1 MHLRFAD
8 CEIDSAAVE
17 LRRDGVPVAVEPLV
31 FKTLL
36 MLAANAERAVSKD
49 ELLEAVWPGKV
60 VTDATLSN
68 AIKLA
73 RQAVGDS
80 GERQAII
87 RTVRGHGF
95 RFVAEL
101 EPVAPL
107 IIASPLARELQ
118 LPPNELLGIGAP
130 SELPTLPAMPSLAL
144 LGFESLGGGAVPDVF
159 VEGLT
164 VDLNARLSRLQGLF
178 VVARES
184 ARRLAA
190 ARLPLAEIGR
200 RLGVRYL
207 LHGTAQRQDRRLR
220 ATVHLSE
227 AATERIVWTERFDRT
242 LDDIFQVQDEM
253 VDCVVTALLPEL
265 ERAEMERV
273 RLLPSEHLD
282 AWACFHRAMWHSYR
296 FTADDSVQAREL
308 LLRAQRIDPG
318 FARASA
324 GLSFNHYLHAFL
336 DTDGAAERHIQ
347 AAVENAERSVALD
360 PRDAM
365 CRWVLGRASFLDQ
378 NHDAALASLDQAL
391 LLNPNYAQ
399 GTYARGFVRV
409 HAGLPDPAIADL
421 DAARRLSPYDPLLF
435 AMKSSRAIA
444 LAIQGD
450 HEGAMKWAVDATLEP
465 NAHFHIQAV
474 AAACLQMGGRP
485 EQARATIA
493 RAAGRHP
500 GYSVKVFERSFP
512 YRDPEHR
519 ALLSNALLAAGLPRE

>member
-1 MHLRFAD
+1 MQVRFAD

-17 LRRDGVPVAVEPLV
+17 LRREGVVVPVEPLV

-36 MLAANAERAVSKD
+36 MLVANANRAVSKD

-60 VTDATLSN
+60 VTEATLSN

-73 RQAVGDS
+73 RKAVGDC

-95 RFVAEL
+95 RFVAAIEAVT
-101 EPVAPL
+101 PKRITAPL
-107 IIASPLARELQ
+107 AAELQ
-118 LPPNELLGIGAP
+118 LPPSALLRY
-130 SELPTLPAMPSLAL
+130 SEAQPPPLLPAMPSIAL
-144 LGFESLGGGAVPDVF
+144 LGFECLGASDDPDIF
-159 VEGLT
+159 VEGLS

-207 LHGTAQRQDRRLR
+207 LHGTAQRENHRLR
-220 ATVHLSE
+220 LTVHLAE
-227 AATERIVWTERFDRT
+227 ASNEQALWTERFDRT
-242 LDDIFQVQDEM
+242 LDDIFEVQDEL

-265 ERAEMERV
+265 ERAEMDRA
-273 RLLPSEHLD
+273 RLLPTEDLD

-308 LLRAQRIDPG
+308 LLRARRIDPG

-336 DTDGAAERHIQ
+336 DTDGAAEQHIQ
-347 AAVENAERSVALD
+347 AAVESAQESVALD

-365 CRWVLGRASFLDQ
+365 CRWVLGRASFLDR
-378 NHDAALASLDQAL
+378 NHDAALASLDRAL

-409 HAGLPDPAIADL
+409 HAGLPDPAITDL

-450 HEGAMKWAVDATLEP
+450 HEAAMQWSVDATLEP
-465 NAHFHIQAV
+465 NAHFHIHAV
-474 AAACLQMGGRP
+474 AAACLQLAGRP
-485 EQARATIA
+485 DQARATAA
-493 RAAGRHP
+493 RAARSHP
-500 GYSVKVFERSFP
+500 GYSVRVFERSFP

-519 ALLSNALLAAGLPRE
+519 ALISDALAAAGLPRE